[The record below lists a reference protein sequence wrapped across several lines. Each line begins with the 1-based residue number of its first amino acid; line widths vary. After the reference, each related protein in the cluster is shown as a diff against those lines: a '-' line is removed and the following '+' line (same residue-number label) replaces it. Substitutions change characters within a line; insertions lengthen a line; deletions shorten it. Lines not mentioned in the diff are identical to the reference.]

1 MADISN
7 FPVFPQSERSNSS
20 VSAVSGLRS
29 VTGGMTILE
38 YYAGQVLQGL
48 LASGTYQEAALKD
61 AQVRDEIADIVW
73 AIAQSVAE
81 SKGVDPKPDLEA
93 AEGA

>member
-1 MADISN
+1 MADIGN

-20 VSAVSGLRS
+20 VSVVAGLRS

-38 YYAGQVLQGL
+38 YYAGQALQGL

-61 AQVRDEIADIVW
+61 DQVRDELAHIVW
-73 AIAQSVAE
+73 GIAQAVAE
-81 SKGVDPKPDLEA
+81 SKGVDPKPEIEA
-93 AEGA
+93 AEGG